1 MDPRTKEQLLSQ
13 LRKMLPGHYVQA
25 EPLLAG
31 FCAAL
36 ENAESVAEVMA
47 LLATIEDGEGMWL
60 TLQARGLGIK
70 RGSGESDESLRTR
83 LRIIEDQV
91 TKPAIKAAVDRILDP
106 DECEVIEWFDQP
118 YLDYTGETGAW
129 LDNPDTLLSGGPSS
143 FIIRIPKQSTFFDF
157 GEHLDI
163 SAWLDSSDFFL
174 GDAPEDPVYAAII
187 NEVNRIR
194 AAGVFWRLVLEE

>member
-1 MDPRTKEQLLSQ
+1 MPRTKEELLSQ
-13 LRKMLPGHYVQA
+13 LQKLLPGYYSSA

-36 ENAESVAEVMA
+36 ERAEQVGEEMA
-47 LLATIEDGEGMWL
+47 DLATIEGGEGMWL
-60 TLQARGLGIK
+60 SLQARGLGIK

-91 TKPAIKAAVDRILDP
+91 TKPAIKAAVDRIIDP
-106 DECEVIEWFDQP
+106 EECQVIEWFEGP
-118 YLDYTGETGAW
+118 YLDNTDDTGTW
-129 LDNPDTLLSGGPSS
+129 LDNSDMLLSGGHHS
-143 FIIRIPKQSTFFDF
+143 FIVQIPKQSTYFDF

-194 AAGVFWRLVLEE
+194 AAGVFWRLVLQE